1 MKLEDELAVA
11 LRREEPPPGF
21 ANRVLERIE
30 GSPAARASAWR
41 RRAWRGAIAASLVL
55 VISSGVWLRE
65 QREERLERAQG
76 EAAKQLALVAIRIA
90 SQKTS
95 MARERV
101 RAIESNAASKEN
113 SHEHEPIQN

>member
-1 MKLEDELAVA
+1 MRLEDELAEA
-11 LRREEPPPGF
+11 LRRKQPPRGF
-21 ANRVLERIE
+21 SNRVLERIE

-41 RRAWRGAIAASLVL
+41 RRAWRGAIAASLVI

-65 QREERLERAQG
+65 QREERLERVQG
-76 EAAKQLALVAIRIA
+76 EAAKQLALVAIHIA

-101 RAIESNAASKEN
+101 RDIESNVTSKET
-113 SHEHEPIQN
+113 SHEHQPIQN

>member
-1 MKLEDELAVA
+1 MKLEDELTAA
-11 LRREEPPPGF
+11 LRRRQPPPGF
-21 ANRVLERIE
+21 SNRVLERIE

-41 RRAWRGAIAASLVL
+41 RRAWRGAIAAGLVL

-65 QREERLERAQG
+65 ERAERLERAQG
-76 EAAKQLALVAIRIA
+76 EAAKQLALVAIRLA

-101 RAIESNAASKEN
+101 RDIESNAASKEER
-113 SHEHEPIQN
+113 HEQQPLQN